1 MNPSGTHEVEVKASS
16 LSEVKPAE
24 TSGASGCID
33 SVHKAK
39 PSAEAKPSAAAKPS
53 TTAKSSELPGVRG
66 PLVIKIDNR
75 IEVYAADID
84 TLDDDIWVNDVVVDA
99 YFKVK

>member
-1 MNPSGTHEVEVKASS
+1 M
-16 LSEVKPAE
+16 
-24 TSGASGCID
+24 
-33 SVHKAK
+33 
-39 PSAEAKPSAAAKPS
+39 
-53 TTAKSSELPGVRG
+53 RG

-84 TLDDDIWVNDVVVDA
+84 TLDDDIWVNDLVVDA